1 MPLVLEHPR
10 TRPASA
16 TQRLLTLRQA
26 SEISGIP
33 VRSLHD
39 MVERRVIPA
48 VRFPGSRMV
57 RIERAD
63 LEGAIA
69 AAKR

>member
-10 TRPASA
+10 ARPASA
-16 TQRLLTLRQA
+16 HQRLLTLRQA
-26 SEISGIP
+26 SEETGIP
-33 VRSLHD
+33 IRSLHD
-39 MVERRVIPA
+39 LIEKRVLPV
-48 VRFPGSRMV
+48 VRFPGSRLQ

-63 LEGAIA
+63 LEGAIQ